1 MTAGKLK
8 WALGASVAIN
18 LFLIAGVI
26 GAGLVLKH
34 HMHDIRRAPSGM
46 QAWNDVEKRLTPQ
59 ATAHIREVVKTAALG
74 AEPEMAK
81 ARALRSEAEKMAG
94 QEPYD
99 AAKIVDLAE
108 QARSYENM
116 SRAKI
121 ETALIQDLATLPPKE
136 RGLVAGYILRPGFR
150 IRRLL
155 GPPLAEQS
163 KTGSA
168 AVGFNVQNAKSVSQA
183 EVSGAVR
190 KTVDDF
196 AKTQPNVHV
205 EHESASK

>member
-1 MTAGKLK
+1 MTSGSLK
-8 WALGASVAIN
+8 WALGVSVAVN
-18 LFLIAGVI
+18 LFLIAGVV

-34 HMHDIRRAPSGM
+34 HMHDVPRPSGAG
-46 QAWNDVEKRLTPQ
+46 QAWNDVEQKLTPQ
-59 ATAHIREVVKTAALG
+59 AKAHIREVVKTAALG

-81 ARALRSEAEKMAG
+81 ARALRHEAEKLAG

-155 GPPLAEQS
+155 GPMP
-163 KTGSA
+163 GSA
-168 AVGFNVQNAKSVSQA
+168 DAKPQAQA
-183 EVSGAVR
+183 ESV
-190 KTVDDF
+190 
-196 AKTQPNVHV
+196 Q
-205 EHESASK
+205 ASK

>member
-1 MTAGKLK
+1 MTPGNLK
-8 WALGASVAIN
+8 WALGASVAVN
-18 LFLIAGVI
+18 LFLIAGVV
-26 GAGLVLKH
+26 GAAFVLKH
-34 HMHDIRRAPSGM
+34 HMHDMPRPPSAA
-46 QAWNDVEKRLTPQ
+46 QAWDDVEKHLTPQ

-81 ARALRSEAEKMAG
+81 ARALRSEAEKMSG

-99 AAKIVDLAE
+99 AVKIVDLAE
-108 QARSYENM
+108 QARSYENL

-155 GPPLAEQS
+155 GPSPSSSETHAP
-163 KTGSA
+163 A
-168 AVGFNVQNAKSVSQA
+168 
-183 EVSGAVR
+183 SGA
-190 KTVDDF
+190 
-196 AKTQPNVHV
+196 Q
-205 EHESASK
+205 ASK